1 MAFYVLNARESNAP
15 SGDIQKTTMLQYNFF
30 IPCRWSP
37 EWLEVQLL
45 VYEGQLPLFSILWSD
60 LGYPSRHMMDFTPA
74 ELPGFNTGAA
84 PEAGGA
90 LGNA

>member
-1 MAFYVLNARESNAP
+1 
-15 SGDIQKTTMLQYNFF
+15 MLQYNFF

-74 ELPGFNTGAA
+74 ELPGFSTGAA